1 VDYRTPN
8 IYDPST
14 LTEPYAYARA
24 NPTMFWDPNGL
35 STRTE
40 GNIRIITFKLDG
52 TRAEFEVDDQIW
64 QQVLFGQRK
73 WGDFGFEGAPKDGY
87 EIHQR
92 SQEFEE
98 YLIVQHLKHEH
109 LFENSKY
116 ERISGLETIGRDVAI
131 GLYASVFAPYIGVA
145 TILGAFSPTSIIF
158 AKYMGGS
165 IAASYLLTQAV
176 VIPTDAIQGTND
188 AEKVADA
195 YSEIVLP
202 VFASQYLGIAFQEGL
217 GPGVTFYATA
227 SRSPNIAPNNAGK
240 LTFDRGT
247 NSWVSQEGLVYGQG
261 SAHGNRVKHVLDH
274 TVPNP
279 NKPVHSVFSVDRTQV
294 IGLLDEAWA
303 GRIGPGTLQPNG
315 NRVWIVDMGREVGT
329 AGQRS
334 VQIVVRDGTKNII
347 TAFPK

>member
-24 NPTMFWDPNGL
+24 NPTMFWDPDGL

-40 GNIRIITFKLDG
+40 RNIRVITFKLDG

-92 SQEFEE
+92 SQKFEE

-176 VIPTDAIQGTND
+176 VIPADAIQGTDD

-217 GPGVTFYATA
+217 APGVTFYPPASNNSSRLAPPRGPVVIGETMRRVEAAA
-227 SRSPNIAPNNAGK
+227 SRIPGSKILNDMPDFKAIAQNADQVTSLMMQYNRKWILEQMRSGRPILDIGIDPNRAVPSIFYQMEQNMIKNYQK
-240 LTFDRGT
+240 LHPEW
-247 NSWVSQEGLVYGQG
+247 NSII
-261 SAHGNRVKHVLDH
+261 
-274 TVPNP
+274 
-279 NKPVHSVFSVDRTQV
+279 KP
-294 IGLLDEAWA
+294 
-303 GRIGPGTLQPNG
+303 
-315 NRVWIVDMGREVGT
+315 
-329 AGQRS
+329 
-334 VQIVVRDGTKNII
+334 
-347 TAFPK
+347 